1 MNQQL
6 PPIHPDFPDTESFLD
21 LRFHLQELHWDLKSL
36 VKEVE
41 SLSPAV
47 PNSAVALRSIRYG
60 LPGVT
65 GGIEHDASYHLAEA
79 LKLTGNSLEKPS
91 LSDLGEQL
99 ATQKMDWDADLSVPP
114 QEENT
119 DNPLALHQ
127 GIQKLA
133 WLLRLAL
140 EEADKAAFGNSQ
152 ELEKGLEKLAKLL
165 GSQAWCLVENLYPPA
180 YRLHRAADP
189 VQAAEDDHWQLIATP
204 LHEDY
209 HPLARTLDTCP
220 RCGAAISEDDR
231 TFDGSYC
238 ESCRSRW
245 FNSLQPSGE
254 LNA

>member
-1 MNQQL
+1 MNQPL
-6 PPIHPDFPDTESFLD
+6 PPIHPDFPDTESFRD

-47 PNSAVALRSIRYG
+47 PNSAEELRTIRYG

-65 GGIEHDASYHLAEA
+65 AEIEHDASYHLAEA
-79 LKLTGNSLEKPS
+79 LKLAGNGFLKPE

-99 ATQKMDWDADLSVPP
+99 AAKKMDWDDDFYVPA
-114 QEENT
+114 QEGEI

-127 GIQKLA
+127 GIQELA
-133 WLLRLAL
+133 SQLRLAQ
-140 EEADKAAFGNSQ
+140 EQADKAAFGNLQ
-152 ELEKGLEKLAKLL
+152 ELENGLENLAVLL
-165 GSQAWCLVENLYPPA
+165 GSEAWFLVEDLYLPA
-180 YRLHRAADP
+180 CRLHRAADP
-189 VQAAEDDHWQLIATP
+189 VEAAEDDYWKLIATP

-220 RCGAAISEDDR
+220 RCGAAISQDDR
-231 TFDGSYC
+231 TLDGSYC

-245 FNSLQPSGE
+245 FNSLPPSGE
-254 LNA
+254 LND